1 MKSGYWD
8 AMIKKIRSKQ
18 AVSEVVGI
26 VLLLGITIT
35 LFAILNA
42 NVSQFFFGSSSSQ
55 VNLIGTLENN
65 TIFIEHNGGESLE
78 GKTKIIITIDNI
90 SSTYNASDKLIDLNK
105 NTKWDIGE
113 IFEVTYTDLEN
124 KYIGV
129 TVIASNTIL
138 LSAVLQQVAS

>member
-1 MKSGYWD
+1 
-8 AMIKKIRSKQ
+8 MIKKIRSKQ

-78 GKTKIIITIDNI
+78 GKTKIIITINNI
-90 SSTYNASDKLIDLNK
+90 SSTYNTSDKLIDLNK

-113 IFEVTYTDLEN
+113 IFEITYTDLEN

>member
-1 MKSGYWD
+1 
-8 AMIKKIRSKQ
+8 MIKKIRSKQ

-55 VNLIGTLENN
+55 VNLIGILENN

-113 IFEVTYTDLEN
+113 IFEETYTDLKN

-129 TVIASNTIL
+129 TVIATNTIL
-138 LSAVLQQVAS
+138 LSAVLQQAAS